1 MSSNQSS
8 DLSSGLVDSAA
19 IMSSAYLIAN
29 NTSIEANKEVE
40 LAKIKLEHAKLY
52 TPEERLFIMKVEQQ
66 EERYKQIG
74 KFTESLIDWSDWR
87 CSPIVPSSWANE
99 KEVRLMRT
107 ASMLFPASVDKLPR
121 VFAEQKKTC
130 GTSQQF
136 HNIYRWLSASIKDH
150 NFNQK

>member
-8 DLSSGLVDSAA
+8 DLSNGLVDSAA
-19 IMSSAYLIAN
+19 IMSSAYLMVN
-29 NTSIEANKEVE
+29 NTSTEANKQVE
-40 LAKIKLEHAKLY
+40 LAKVELERERLCTA
-52 TPEERLFIMKVEQQ
+52 EERLFKLKNEQI
-66 EERYKQIG
+66 RNL
-74 KFTESLIDWSDWR
+74 TESLIDWSHWR
-87 CSPIVPSSWANE
+87 CSPIIPSSWANE

-107 ASMLFPASVDKLPR
+107 ASMLFPTSADKLPR

-136 HNIYRWLSASIKDH
+136 HNIYKWLSASIRDH

>member
-29 NTSIEANKEVE
+29 NTSTEANKEVE
-40 LAKIKLEHAKLY
+40 LAKIKLEHERLY
-52 TPEERLFIMKVEQQ
+52 TAEERLLRLKNEQI
-66 EERYKQIG
+66 RNL
-74 KFTESLIDWSDWR
+74 TESLIDWSHWR

-107 ASMLFPASVDKLPR
+107 ASMLFPVSVNKLPQ

-136 HNIYRWLSASIKDH
+136 HNIYKWLSASIKDH